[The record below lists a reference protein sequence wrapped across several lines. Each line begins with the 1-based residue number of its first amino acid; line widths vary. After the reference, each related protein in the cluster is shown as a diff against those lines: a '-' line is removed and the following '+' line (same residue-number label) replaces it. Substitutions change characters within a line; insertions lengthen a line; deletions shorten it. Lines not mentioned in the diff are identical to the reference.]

1 MPKLY
6 SEPDDYTLCDL
17 STTYNTVICS
27 VFVQGKEPE
36 RMDSE
41 IIGIIVDDMNDG
53 ISFCGLNDDTMTS
66 YIEQYGEPNDQSDT
80 FIEYTW
86 ESINFLVTFDDASHK
101 ADYVNLLV
109 IQGN

>member
-1 MPKLY
+1 MRFCTSCGTQL
-6 SEPDDYTLCDL
+6 
-17 STTYNTVICS
+17 
-27 VFVQGKEPE
+27 Q
-36 RMDSE
+36 
-41 IIGIIVDDMNDG
+41 DG
-53 ISFCGLNDDTMTS
+53 AQVCPNCGQRVVGVNPNPMGGGQPVMGGQPGSFCGLNDDTMTS

>member
-1 MPKLY
+1 M
-6 SEPDDYTLCDL
+6 
-17 STTYNTVICS
+17 
-27 VFVQGKEPE
+27 QGKEPE